1 MYITRHM
8 EKPVMELN
16 EQYPVLLLTGPR
28 QVGKTTM
35 LEHLIE
41 VEGKGRKKVSLDDL
55 TLRELA
61 KTDPKM
67 FFQLYQPPLL
77 IDEVQYAPE
86 LFPYIKIMVDE
97 RHQPGDF
104 WLTGSQLFK
113 MMEGVQE
120 SLAGRVAL
128 LHLSP
133 LSQSEIMKRPPEPPF
148 SLELPLL
155 SERQNGRQ
163 MLNTPKVF
171 QRIHQGGMPALVTG
185 TYSNASI
192 FYSSYIDTYMER
204 DVRRLSNDIDSL
216 KFLRFLRSVA
226 ARTSQQVNYKGIAD
240 DAEIDQ
246 TTAKNWLHVLEAL
259 GIIFLLEPY
268 SNNVLKRTVSTPKLY
283 FYDSGIVCYL
293 TRWSSPET
301 AMEGAMSGALLE
313 NYTVAEIIKTYQ
325 NAGQEPFLYYYRD
338 KDAREIDLILERDGK
353 LFPIEIK
360 KMASPPKKL
369 TKVFD
374 LIDPAHSDS
383 FNAFAYIRDDKDV
396 MKLVNNFIKNT
407 TPKGAQ
413 QNDPFWERSEIAL
426 DTALILY
433 LIHEAPPEEQNF
445 EMLIYMMNFAEVREE
460 DDQYRSPLD
469 MLFRVLEEE
478 QPNHVAVKQ
487 YKAFKQAAGD
497 ICSK

>member
-163 MLNTPKVF
+163 MLNTPEVF

-216 KFLRFLRSVA
+216 KFLRFRRSVA

-374 LIDPAHSDS
+374 LID
-383 FNAFAYIRDDKDV
+383 K
-396 MKLVNNFIKNT
+396 
-407 TPKGAQ
+407 
-413 QNDPFWERSEIAL
+413 
-426 DTALILY
+426 
-433 LIHEAPPEEQNF
+433 
-445 EMLIYMMNFAEVREE
+445 
-460 DDQYRSPLD
+460 SPLQRGTGAILCMAD
-469 MLFRVLEEE
+469 QLG
-478 QPNHVAVKQ
+478 
-487 YKAFKQAAGD
+487 AFDQNNL
-497 ICSK
+497 IVPISLI

>member
-113 MMEGVQE
+113 MMKGVQE

-163 MLNTPKVF
+163 MLNTPEVF

-301 AMEGAMSGALLE
+301 AMEGAMSSALLE

-374 LIDPAHSDS
+374 LID
-383 FNAFAYIRDDKDV
+383 K
-396 MKLVNNFIKNT
+396 
-407 TPKGAQ
+407 
-413 QNDPFWERSEIAL
+413 
-426 DTALILY
+426 
-433 LIHEAPPEEQNF
+433 
-445 EMLIYMMNFAEVREE
+445 
-460 DDQYRSPLD
+460 SPLQRGTGAILCMAD
-469 MLFRVLEEE
+469 QLG
-478 QPNHVAVKQ
+478 
-487 YKAFKQAAGD
+487 AFDQNNL
-497 ICSK
+497 IVPISLI

>member
-163 MLNTPKVF
+163 MLNTPEVF

-374 LIDPAHSDS
+374 LID
-383 FNAFAYIRDDKDV
+383 K
-396 MKLVNNFIKNT
+396 
-407 TPKGAQ
+407 
-413 QNDPFWERSEIAL
+413 
-426 DTALILY
+426 
-433 LIHEAPPEEQNF
+433 
-445 EMLIYMMNFAEVREE
+445 
-460 DDQYRSPLD
+460 SPLQRGTGAILCMAD
-469 MLFRVLEEE
+469 QLG
-478 QPNHVAVKQ
+478 
-487 YKAFKQAAGD
+487 AFDQNNLVVP
-497 ICSK
+497 ISLI

>member
-120 SLAGRVAL
+120 SLAGRGAL

-163 MLNTPKVF
+163 MLNTPEVF

-374 LIDPAHSDS
+374 LID
-383 FNAFAYIRDDKDV
+383 K
-396 MKLVNNFIKNT
+396 
-407 TPKGAQ
+407 
-413 QNDPFWERSEIAL
+413 
-426 DTALILY
+426 
-433 LIHEAPPEEQNF
+433 
-445 EMLIYMMNFAEVREE
+445 
-460 DDQYRSPLD
+460 SPLQRGTGAILCMAD
-469 MLFRVLEEE
+469 QLG
-478 QPNHVAVKQ
+478 
-487 YKAFKQAAGD
+487 AFDQNNL
-497 ICSK
+497 IVPISLI

>member
-55 TLRELA
+55 TLQELA

-163 MLNTPKVF
+163 MLNTPEVF
-171 QRIHQGGMPALVTG
+171 QHIHQGGMPALVTG

-338 KDAREIDLILERDGK
+338 KDAREIDLILEQDGK

-374 LIDPAHSDS
+374 LID
-383 FNAFAYIRDDKDV
+383 K
-396 MKLVNNFIKNT
+396 
-407 TPKGAQ
+407 
-413 QNDPFWERSEIAL
+413 
-426 DTALILY
+426 
-433 LIHEAPPEEQNF
+433 
-445 EMLIYMMNFAEVREE
+445 
-460 DDQYRSPLD
+460 SPLQRGTGAILCMAD
-469 MLFRVLEEE
+469 QLG
-478 QPNHVAVKQ
+478 
-487 YKAFKQAAGD
+487 AFDQNNL
-497 ICSK
+497 IVPISLI

>member
-133 LSQSEIMKRPPEPPF
+133 PSQSEIMKRPPEPPF

-163 MLNTPKVF
+163 MLNTPEVF

-374 LIDPAHSDS
+374 LID
-383 FNAFAYIRDDKDV
+383 K
-396 MKLVNNFIKNT
+396 
-407 TPKGAQ
+407 
-413 QNDPFWERSEIAL
+413 
-426 DTALILY
+426 
-433 LIHEAPPEEQNF
+433 
-445 EMLIYMMNFAEVREE
+445 
-460 DDQYRSPLD
+460 SPLQRGTGAILCMAD
-469 MLFRVLEEE
+469 QLG
-478 QPNHVAVKQ
+478 
-487 YKAFKQAAGD
+487 AFDQNNL
-497 ICSK
+497 IVPISLI

>member
-163 MLNTPKVF
+163 MLNTPEVF

-360 KMASPPKKL
+360 QMASPPKKL

-374 LIDPAHSDS
+374 LID
-383 FNAFAYIRDDKDV
+383 K
-396 MKLVNNFIKNT
+396 
-407 TPKGAQ
+407 
-413 QNDPFWERSEIAL
+413 
-426 DTALILY
+426 
-433 LIHEAPPEEQNF
+433 
-445 EMLIYMMNFAEVREE
+445 
-460 DDQYRSPLD
+460 SPLQRGTGAILCMAD
-469 MLFRVLEEE
+469 QLG
-478 QPNHVAVKQ
+478 
-487 YKAFKQAAGD
+487 AFDQNNL
-497 ICSK
+497 IVPISLI

>member
-61 KTDPKM
+61 KADPKM

-163 MLNTPKVF
+163 MLNTPEVF
-171 QRIHQGGMPALVTG
+171 QHIHQGGMPALVTG

-338 KDAREIDLILERDGK
+338 KDAREIDLILEQDGK

-374 LIDPAHSDS
+374 LID
-383 FNAFAYIRDDKDV
+383 K
-396 MKLVNNFIKNT
+396 
-407 TPKGAQ
+407 
-413 QNDPFWERSEIAL
+413 
-426 DTALILY
+426 
-433 LIHEAPPEEQNF
+433 
-445 EMLIYMMNFAEVREE
+445 
-460 DDQYRSPLD
+460 SPLQRGTGAILCMAD
-469 MLFRVLEEE
+469 QLG
-478 QPNHVAVKQ
+478 
-487 YKAFKQAAGD
+487 AFDQNNL
-497 ICSK
+497 IVPISLI

>member
-163 MLNTPKVF
+163 MLNTPEVF

-293 TRWSSPET
+293 TRLSSPET

-374 LIDPAHSDS
+374 LID
-383 FNAFAYIRDDKDV
+383 K
-396 MKLVNNFIKNT
+396 
-407 TPKGAQ
+407 
-413 QNDPFWERSEIAL
+413 
-426 DTALILY
+426 
-433 LIHEAPPEEQNF
+433 
-445 EMLIYMMNFAEVREE
+445 
-460 DDQYRSPLD
+460 SPLQRGTGAILCMAD
-469 MLFRVLEEE
+469 QLG
-478 QPNHVAVKQ
+478 
-487 YKAFKQAAGD
+487 AFDQNNL
-497 ICSK
+497 IVPISLI

>member
-374 LIDPAHSDS
+374 LID
-383 FNAFAYIRDDKDV
+383 K
-396 MKLVNNFIKNT
+396 
-407 TPKGAQ
+407 
-413 QNDPFWERSEIAL
+413 
-426 DTALILY
+426 
-433 LIHEAPPEEQNF
+433 
-445 EMLIYMMNFAEVREE
+445 
-460 DDQYRSPLD
+460 SPLQRGTGAILCMAD
-469 MLFRVLEEE
+469 QLGACDQNNLIVPISL
-478 QPNHVAVKQ
+478 
-487 YKAFKQAAGD
+487 
-497 ICSK
+497 I

>member
-41 VEGKGRKKVSLDDL
+41 VEGNGRKKVSLDDL

-163 MLNTPKVF
+163 MLNTPEVF

-374 LIDPAHSDS
+374 LID
-383 FNAFAYIRDDKDV
+383 K
-396 MKLVNNFIKNT
+396 
-407 TPKGAQ
+407 
-413 QNDPFWERSEIAL
+413 
-426 DTALILY
+426 
-433 LIHEAPPEEQNF
+433 
-445 EMLIYMMNFAEVREE
+445 
-460 DDQYRSPLD
+460 SPLQRGTGAILCMAD
-469 MLFRVLEEE
+469 QLG
-478 QPNHVAVKQ
+478 
-487 YKAFKQAAGD
+487 AFDQNNL
-497 ICSK
+497 IVPISLI

>member
-163 MLNTPKVF
+163 MLNTPEVF

-301 AMEGAMSGALLE
+301 AMEVAMSGALLE

-374 LIDPAHSDS
+374 LID
-383 FNAFAYIRDDKDV
+383 K
-396 MKLVNNFIKNT
+396 
-407 TPKGAQ
+407 
-413 QNDPFWERSEIAL
+413 
-426 DTALILY
+426 
-433 LIHEAPPEEQNF
+433 
-445 EMLIYMMNFAEVREE
+445 
-460 DDQYRSPLD
+460 SPLQRGTGAILCMAD
-469 MLFRVLEEE
+469 QLG
-478 QPNHVAVKQ
+478 
-487 YKAFKQAAGD
+487 AFDQNNL
-497 ICSK
+497 IVPISLI

>member
-163 MLNTPKVF
+163 MLNTPEVF

-360 KMASPPKKL
+360 MMASPPKKL

-374 LIDPAHSDS
+374 LID
-383 FNAFAYIRDDKDV
+383 K
-396 MKLVNNFIKNT
+396 
-407 TPKGAQ
+407 
-413 QNDPFWERSEIAL
+413 
-426 DTALILY
+426 
-433 LIHEAPPEEQNF
+433 
-445 EMLIYMMNFAEVREE
+445 
-460 DDQYRSPLD
+460 SPLQRGTGAILCMAD
-469 MLFRVLEEE
+469 QLG
-478 QPNHVAVKQ
+478 
-487 YKAFKQAAGD
+487 AFDQNNL
-497 ICSK
+497 IVPISLI

>member
-1 MYITRHM
+1 M

-148 SLELPLL
+148 SLELSLL

-163 MLNTPKVF
+163 MLNTPEVF
-171 QRIHQGGMPALVTG
+171 QHIHQGGMPALVTG
-185 TYSNASI
+185 TYSNAPI

-374 LIDPAHSDS
+374 LID
-383 FNAFAYIRDDKDV
+383 K
-396 MKLVNNFIKNT
+396 
-407 TPKGAQ
+407 
-413 QNDPFWERSEIAL
+413 
-426 DTALILY
+426 
-433 LIHEAPPEEQNF
+433 
-445 EMLIYMMNFAEVREE
+445 
-460 DDQYRSPLD
+460 SPLQRGTGAILCMAD
-469 MLFRVLEEE
+469 QLG
-478 QPNHVAVKQ
+478 
-487 YKAFKQAAGD
+487 AFDQNNL
-497 ICSK
+497 IVPISLI

>member
-55 TLRELA
+55 MLRELA

-163 MLNTPKVF
+163 MLNTPEVF

-374 LIDPAHSDS
+374 LID
-383 FNAFAYIRDDKDV
+383 K
-396 MKLVNNFIKNT
+396 
-407 TPKGAQ
+407 
-413 QNDPFWERSEIAL
+413 
-426 DTALILY
+426 
-433 LIHEAPPEEQNF
+433 
-445 EMLIYMMNFAEVREE
+445 
-460 DDQYRSPLD
+460 SPLQRGTGAILCMAD
-469 MLFRVLEEE
+469 QLG
-478 QPNHVAVKQ
+478 
-487 YKAFKQAAGD
+487 AFDQNNL
-497 ICSK
+497 IVPISLI

>member
-155 SERQNGRQ
+155 SERQSGRQ
-163 MLNTPKVF
+163 MLNTPEVF

-226 ARTSQQVNYKGIAD
+226 ARASQQVNYKGIAD

-374 LIDPAHSDS
+374 LID
-383 FNAFAYIRDDKDV
+383 K
-396 MKLVNNFIKNT
+396 
-407 TPKGAQ
+407 
-413 QNDPFWERSEIAL
+413 
-426 DTALILY
+426 
-433 LIHEAPPEEQNF
+433 
-445 EMLIYMMNFAEVREE
+445 
-460 DDQYRSPLD
+460 SPLQRGTGAILCMAD
-469 MLFRVLEEE
+469 QLG
-478 QPNHVAVKQ
+478 
-487 YKAFKQAAGD
+487 AFDQNNL
-497 ICSK
+497 IVPISLI

>member
-163 MLNTPKVF
+163 MLNTPEVF
-171 QRIHQGGMPALVTG
+171 QHIHQGGMPALVTG

-283 FYDSGIVCYL
+283 FYDPGIVCYL

-374 LIDPAHSDS
+374 LID
-383 FNAFAYIRDDKDV
+383 K
-396 MKLVNNFIKNT
+396 
-407 TPKGAQ
+407 
-413 QNDPFWERSEIAL
+413 
-426 DTALILY
+426 
-433 LIHEAPPEEQNF
+433 
-445 EMLIYMMNFAEVREE
+445 
-460 DDQYRSPLD
+460 SPLQRGTGAILCMAD
-469 MLFRVLEEE
+469 QLG
-478 QPNHVAVKQ
+478 
-487 YKAFKQAAGD
+487 AFDQNNL
-497 ICSK
+497 IVPISLI

>member
-113 MMEGVQE
+113 MMKGVQE

-163 MLNTPKVF
+163 MLNTPEVF

-374 LIDPAHSDS
+374 LID
-383 FNAFAYIRDDKDV
+383 K
-396 MKLVNNFIKNT
+396 
-407 TPKGAQ
+407 
-413 QNDPFWERSEIAL
+413 
-426 DTALILY
+426 
-433 LIHEAPPEEQNF
+433 
-445 EMLIYMMNFAEVREE
+445 
-460 DDQYRSPLD
+460 SPLQ
-469 MLFRVLEEE
+469 RGVLSC
-478 QPNHVAVKQ
+478 AWLTSW
-487 YKAFKQAAGD
+487 ALL
-497 ICSK
+497 IRTI

>member
-113 MMEGVQE
+113 MMKGVQE

-163 MLNTPKVF
+163 MLNTPEVF

-185 TYSNASI
+185 TYSNAFI

-374 LIDPAHSDS
+374 LID
-383 FNAFAYIRDDKDV
+383 K
-396 MKLVNNFIKNT
+396 
-407 TPKGAQ
+407 
-413 QNDPFWERSEIAL
+413 
-426 DTALILY
+426 
-433 LIHEAPPEEQNF
+433 
-445 EMLIYMMNFAEVREE
+445 
-460 DDQYRSPLD
+460 SPLQRGTGAILCMAD
-469 MLFRVLEEE
+469 QLG
-478 QPNHVAVKQ
+478 
-487 YKAFKQAAGD
+487 AFDQNNL
-497 ICSK
+497 IVPISLI

>member
-97 RHQPGDF
+97 RHQQPGDF

-155 SERQNGRQ
+155 SERQNGHQ
-163 MLNTPKVF
+163 MLNTPEVF
-171 QRIHQGGMPALVTG
+171 QHIHQGGMPALVTG

-374 LIDPAHSDS
+374 LID
-383 FNAFAYIRDDKDV
+383 K
-396 MKLVNNFIKNT
+396 
-407 TPKGAQ
+407 
-413 QNDPFWERSEIAL
+413 
-426 DTALILY
+426 
-433 LIHEAPPEEQNF
+433 
-445 EMLIYMMNFAEVREE
+445 
-460 DDQYRSPLD
+460 SPLQRGTGAILCMAD
-469 MLFRVLEEE
+469 QLG
-478 QPNHVAVKQ
+478 
-487 YKAFKQAAGD
+487 AFDQNNL
-497 ICSK
+497 IVPISLI

>member
-148 SLELPLL
+148 SLELSLL

-163 MLNTPKVF
+163 MLNAPEVF
-171 QRIHQGGMPALVTG
+171 QHIHQGGMPALVTG

-374 LIDPAHSDS
+374 LID
-383 FNAFAYIRDDKDV
+383 K
-396 MKLVNNFIKNT
+396 
-407 TPKGAQ
+407 
-413 QNDPFWERSEIAL
+413 
-426 DTALILY
+426 
-433 LIHEAPPEEQNF
+433 
-445 EMLIYMMNFAEVREE
+445 
-460 DDQYRSPLD
+460 SPLQRGTGAILCMTD
-469 MLFRVLEEE
+469 QLS
-478 QPNHVAVKQ
+478 
-487 YKAFKQAAGD
+487 AFDQNNL
-497 ICSK
+497 IVPISLI

>member
-104 WLTGSQLFK
+104 WLTGSHLFK
-113 MMEGVQE
+113 MMKGVQE

-163 MLNTPKVF
+163 MLNTPEVF

-374 LIDPAHSDS
+374 LID
-383 FNAFAYIRDDKDV
+383 K
-396 MKLVNNFIKNT
+396 
-407 TPKGAQ
+407 
-413 QNDPFWERSEIAL
+413 
-426 DTALILY
+426 
-433 LIHEAPPEEQNF
+433 
-445 EMLIYMMNFAEVREE
+445 
-460 DDQYRSPLD
+460 SPLQRGTGAILCMAD
-469 MLFRVLEEE
+469 QLG
-478 QPNHVAVKQ
+478 
-487 YKAFKQAAGD
+487 AFDQNNL
-497 ICSK
+497 IVPISLI

>member
-133 LSQSEIMKRPPEPPF
+133 LSQSEVMKRPPEPPF

-163 MLNTPKVF
+163 MLNTPEVF

-374 LIDPAHSDS
+374 LID
-383 FNAFAYIRDDKDV
+383 K
-396 MKLVNNFIKNT
+396 
-407 TPKGAQ
+407 
-413 QNDPFWERSEIAL
+413 
-426 DTALILY
+426 
-433 LIHEAPPEEQNF
+433 
-445 EMLIYMMNFAEVREE
+445 
-460 DDQYRSPLD
+460 SPLQRGTGAILCMAD
-469 MLFRVLEEE
+469 QLG
-478 QPNHVAVKQ
+478 
-487 YKAFKQAAGD
+487 AFDQNNL
-497 ICSK
+497 IVPISLI

>member
-163 MLNTPKVF
+163 MLNTPEVF

-259 GIIFLLEPY
+259 GIISLLEPY

-374 LIDPAHSDS
+374 LID
-383 FNAFAYIRDDKDV
+383 K
-396 MKLVNNFIKNT
+396 
-407 TPKGAQ
+407 
-413 QNDPFWERSEIAL
+413 
-426 DTALILY
+426 
-433 LIHEAPPEEQNF
+433 
-445 EMLIYMMNFAEVREE
+445 
-460 DDQYRSPLD
+460 SPLQRGTGAILCMAD
-469 MLFRVLEEE
+469 QLG
-478 QPNHVAVKQ
+478 
-487 YKAFKQAAGD
+487 AFDQNNL
-497 ICSK
+497 IVPISLI

>member
-155 SERQNGRQ
+155 SERQNGRP
-163 MLNTPKVF
+163 MLNTPEVF

-374 LIDPAHSDS
+374 LID
-383 FNAFAYIRDDKDV
+383 K
-396 MKLVNNFIKNT
+396 
-407 TPKGAQ
+407 
-413 QNDPFWERSEIAL
+413 
-426 DTALILY
+426 
-433 LIHEAPPEEQNF
+433 
-445 EMLIYMMNFAEVREE
+445 
-460 DDQYRSPLD
+460 SPLQRGTGAILCMAD
-469 MLFRVLEEE
+469 QLG
-478 QPNHVAVKQ
+478 
-487 YKAFKQAAGD
+487 AFDQNNL
-497 ICSK
+497 IVPISLI

>member
-86 LFPYIKIMVDE
+86 LFPYIKIMVAE

-104 WLTGSQLFK
+104 WLTGAQLFK

-133 LSQSEIMKRPPEPPF
+133 LSQSELMKRPPEPPF

-163 MLNTPKVF
+163 MLNTPEVF

-374 LIDPAHSDS
+374 LID
-383 FNAFAYIRDDKDV
+383 K
-396 MKLVNNFIKNT
+396 
-407 TPKGAQ
+407 
-413 QNDPFWERSEIAL
+413 
-426 DTALILY
+426 
-433 LIHEAPPEEQNF
+433 
-445 EMLIYMMNFAEVREE
+445 
-460 DDQYRSPLD
+460 SPLQRGTGAILCMAD
-469 MLFRVLEEE
+469 QLG
-478 QPNHVAVKQ
+478 
-487 YKAFKQAAGD
+487 AFDQNNL
-497 ICSK
+497 IVPISLI

>member
-133 LSQSEIMKRPPEPPF
+133 LSQSEIMKRPPAPPF

-163 MLNTPKVF
+163 MLNTPEVF

-338 KDAREIDLILERDGK
+338 KDAREIDLILERAGK

-374 LIDPAHSDS
+374 LID
-383 FNAFAYIRDDKDV
+383 K
-396 MKLVNNFIKNT
+396 
-407 TPKGAQ
+407 
-413 QNDPFWERSEIAL
+413 
-426 DTALILY
+426 
-433 LIHEAPPEEQNF
+433 
-445 EMLIYMMNFAEVREE
+445 
-460 DDQYRSPLD
+460 SPLQRGTGAILCMAD
-469 MLFRVLEEE
+469 QLG
-478 QPNHVAVKQ
+478 
-487 YKAFKQAAGD
+487 AFDQNNL
-497 ICSK
+497 IVPISLI

>member
-163 MLNTPKVF
+163 MLNTPEVF
-171 QRIHQGGMPALVTG
+171 QRIHQVGMPALVTG

-374 LIDPAHSDS
+374 LID
-383 FNAFAYIRDDKDV
+383 K
-396 MKLVNNFIKNT
+396 
-407 TPKGAQ
+407 
-413 QNDPFWERSEIAL
+413 
-426 DTALILY
+426 
-433 LIHEAPPEEQNF
+433 
-445 EMLIYMMNFAEVREE
+445 
-460 DDQYRSPLD
+460 SPLQRGTGAILCMAD
-469 MLFRVLEEE
+469 QLG
-478 QPNHVAVKQ
+478 
-487 YKAFKQAAGD
+487 AFDQNNL
-497 ICSK
+497 IVPISLI

>member
-163 MLNTPKVF
+163 MLNTPEVF

-246 TTAKNWLHVLEAL
+246 TTGKNWLHVLEAL

-374 LIDPAHSDS
+374 LID
-383 FNAFAYIRDDKDV
+383 K
-396 MKLVNNFIKNT
+396 
-407 TPKGAQ
+407 
-413 QNDPFWERSEIAL
+413 
-426 DTALILY
+426 
-433 LIHEAPPEEQNF
+433 
-445 EMLIYMMNFAEVREE
+445 
-460 DDQYRSPLD
+460 SPLQRGTGAILCMAD
-469 MLFRVLEEE
+469 QLG
-478 QPNHVAVKQ
+478 
-487 YKAFKQAAGD
+487 AFDQNNL
-497 ICSK
+497 IVPISLI

>member
-163 MLNTPKVF
+163 MLNTPEVF

-268 SNNVLKRTVSTPKLY
+268 SNNVLKRTVYTPKLY

-374 LIDPAHSDS
+374 LID
-383 FNAFAYIRDDKDV
+383 K
-396 MKLVNNFIKNT
+396 
-407 TPKGAQ
+407 
-413 QNDPFWERSEIAL
+413 
-426 DTALILY
+426 
-433 LIHEAPPEEQNF
+433 
-445 EMLIYMMNFAEVREE
+445 
-460 DDQYRSPLD
+460 SPLQRGTGAILCMAD
-469 MLFRVLEEE
+469 QLG
-478 QPNHVAVKQ
+478 
-487 YKAFKQAAGD
+487 AFDQNNL
-497 ICSK
+497 IVPISLI

>member
-61 KTDPKM
+61 MTDPKM

-155 SERQNGRQ
+155 SERENGRQ
-163 MLNTPKVF
+163 MLNTPEVF

-374 LIDPAHSDS
+374 LID
-383 FNAFAYIRDDKDV
+383 K
-396 MKLVNNFIKNT
+396 
-407 TPKGAQ
+407 
-413 QNDPFWERSEIAL
+413 
-426 DTALILY
+426 
-433 LIHEAPPEEQNF
+433 
-445 EMLIYMMNFAEVREE
+445 
-460 DDQYRSPLD
+460 SPLQRGTGAILCMAD
-469 MLFRVLEEE
+469 QLG
-478 QPNHVAVKQ
+478 
-487 YKAFKQAAGD
+487 AFDQNNL
-497 ICSK
+497 IVPISLI

>member
-163 MLNTPKVF
+163 MLNTPEVF

-325 NAGQEPFLYYYRD
+325 NAGQELFLYYYRD

-374 LIDPAHSDS
+374 LID
-383 FNAFAYIRDDKDV
+383 K
-396 MKLVNNFIKNT
+396 
-407 TPKGAQ
+407 
-413 QNDPFWERSEIAL
+413 
-426 DTALILY
+426 
-433 LIHEAPPEEQNF
+433 
-445 EMLIYMMNFAEVREE
+445 
-460 DDQYRSPLD
+460 SPLQRGTGAILCMAD
-469 MLFRVLEEE
+469 QLG
-478 QPNHVAVKQ
+478 
-487 YKAFKQAAGD
+487 AFDQNNL
-497 ICSK
+497 IVPISLI